1 MTQEKWI
8 DIPQYVGL
16 YQASDLG
23 RIRSLKRKTTSGKV
37 LKQHINKRN
46 GYSMVS
52 LSKDNNVK
60 TMRVHVLI
68 MQAFNP
74 VSKHYGYDKDWT
86 IDHING
92 IKTDNRLENLE
103 WCTQSENQKRAYAN
117 GLNGKCVKP
126 VIDLDTG
133 AIYES
138 ATAAAASVG
147 GGKCRSITR
156 VCNGQRSQYRNH
168 HFAFLCDY
176 ENGSIPKFNGAFK
189 KRSAQS
195 LWR

>member
-68 MQAFNP
+68 MQAFNQ

-92 IKTDNRLENLE
+92 IKSDNRLENLE

-147 GGKCRSITR
+147 GGKCGSITR
-156 VCNGQRSQYRNH
+156 VCRGQRSQYRNH

-176 ENGSIPKFNGAFK
+176 KNGNIPKFNGAFK